1 MKPNLKII
9 ATENTVDFIGSI
21 FERRSGEEYPD
32 EPVTMGQHILQGATL
47 GEKNEEPD
55 EIVVGVLLHDIGHF
69 TSEFSTFS
77 MDDT

>member
-1 MKPNLKII
+1 M
-9 ATENTVDFIGSI
+9 
-21 FERRSGEEYPD
+21 
-32 EPVTMGQHILQGATL
+32 LQGATL
-47 GEKNEEPD
+47 GEKNKEPD